1 MIHGLR
7 PCILTECCP
16 TPANWRVKTM
26 VVKTQANSKIDLAE
40 TLESVKYDA
49 AMYEAQARARMRW
62 VYLFLILLALS
73 ASSFLFARA

>member
-1 MIHGLR
+1 
-7 PCILTECCP
+7 
-16 TPANWRVKTM
+16 M
-26 VVKTQANSKIDLAE
+26 VVKTQANGKIDLAE